1 MSQGRT
7 PNHHTERVGPSIQE
21 FQQSLRSGRVLND
34 PNPEYLSELQ
44 DRLARVQCL
53 GGTFEAIGFS
63 PDLELL
69 LKKSVLPNKTKMATV

>member
-7 PNHHTERVGPSIQE
+7 LNQHTERVGPSIQE
-21 FQQSLRSGRVLND
+21 FQQFLRSAKVLND
-34 PNPEYLSELQ
+34 PNPAYLCELQ

-53 GGTFEAIGFS
+53 GGAFEAICFS

-69 LKKSVLPNKTKMATV
+69 LKKSALPDKTKMPSV